1 MFSTDQDFPPIRKQ
15 VSGKGKIIK
24 QTAVQKLLQ
33 IQELNKYVNSQR
45 WHESNNN
52 KNETGPT
59 ALEWGTAKETE
70 KFPPA
75 SFWERSALAGG
86 RRQQGT
92 GKAAVTLPKNTMS
105 TKLPKTSSDPSASLR
120 NWRQKCYK
128 HLGNESTAHHPTKPF
143 SVHRT
148 TCFFSFAHRNLLLKS
163 IKAYWDKYS
172 TKFPPTTWLNTNK
185 QLVVNNLHFHFTR
198 KGRQGKLFWI
208 P

>member
-1 MFSTDQDFPPIRKQ
+1 MW
-15 VSGKGKIIK
+15 
-24 QTAVQKLLQ
+24 TASDGMKATTTT
-33 IQELNKYVNSQR
+33 K
-45 WHESNNN
+45 
-52 KNETGPT
+52 KNAAGPT

-92 GKAAVTLPKNTMS
+92 GSTAVTLPKNTMS

-148 TCFFSFAHRNLLLKS
+148 TCFFSFAHRNLHLTCFW
-163 IKAYWDKYS
+163 KASKLTGINTPWNSHIQHDWI
-172 TKFPPTTWLNTNK
+172 PT
-185 QLVVNNLHFHFTR
+185 NNL
-198 KGRQGKLFWI
+198 
-208 P
+208 